1 MAGAQ
6 PGVPAL
12 QLQPVRVSDGL
23 KRGVKFVKWDDVS
36 GPAGLGAPRE
46 GPGTRPGG
54 SWGVLGDSPGALL
67 FHRSRSLGPTVPV
80 FPCGS
85 PGVAGS
91 GRGAPR
97 VALSFGGV
105 PAPLGSPPPP
115 QRTDQPWAVQP
126 TGAPLAPKRGDSLPR
141 TGGSLERAE
150 RTWNGLAEV
159 PGGPLQRDGQVWGGK
174 GFSSWLEESKV

>member
-54 SWGVLGDSPGALL
+54 SWGVLGDSPGVPLFPLL
-67 FHRSRSLGPTVPV
+67 PESRTHRPCLLLRGPP
-80 FPCGS
+80 
-85 PGVAGS
+85 
-91 GRGAPR
+91 
-97 VALSFGGV
+97 
-105 PAPLGSPPPP
+105 
-115 QRTDQPWAVQP
+115 
-126 TGAPLAPKRGDSLPR
+126 
-141 TGGSLERAE
+141 E
-150 RTWNGLAEV
+150 
-159 PGGPLQRDGQVWGGK
+159 
-174 GFSSWLEESKV
+174 